1 MSLVRSFIA
10 VDIDD
15 PDVARRIEDV
25 QREVARLGLDIKLV
39 ERENLHLTL
48 RFLGEIPQSRINDVV
63 KALAGIKM
71 NKFQIKLSTSACFP
85 TCPDRGCCGSA
96 FLKVQNSW

>member
-15 PDVARRIEDV
+15 PGVVRRIEEV
-25 QREVARLGLDIKLV
+25 QREVAQLGLDIKLV

-48 RFLGEIPQSRINDVV
+48 RFWGDPAEQDKR
-63 KALAGIKM
+63 
-71 NKFQIKLSTSACFP
+71 
-85 TCPDRGCCGSA
+85 RR
-96 FLKVQNSW
+96 